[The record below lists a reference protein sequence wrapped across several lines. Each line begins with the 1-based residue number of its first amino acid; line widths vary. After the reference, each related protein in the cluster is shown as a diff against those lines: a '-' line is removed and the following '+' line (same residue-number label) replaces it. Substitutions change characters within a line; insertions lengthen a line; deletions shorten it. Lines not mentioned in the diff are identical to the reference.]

1 MSYTDSV
8 ILDYRPQRVWTSPV
22 DLNLFLAG
30 TGAATYFWG
39 VLWGSWIGEGIGV
52 LAVALGGLVT
62 QLELGRPSRAWR
74 ALTRLG
80 GSWMSRGVLFL
91 SFFVVLGAL
100 SVLPSLP
107 GLAGLPW
114 GPSTT
119 TGVVIS
125 TLAQIFA
132 LGVTFYSGMLLSS
145 WPSIPFWNTP
155 LFPLMMMAFSFAGG
169 SAVILAVL
177 SLQAAPVSLT
187 QVELDT
193 LYLAGLCAV
202 MALLYLATMAPST
215 LASRASVRIILW
227 GKHSLDFYLGLA
239 AIGLLLPLIL
249 LFVDYRSGSAPTET
263 ALRIVA
269 TAALLVGGFMVRRI
283 WLRAGV
289 YGLPV

>member
-91 SFFVVLGAL
+91 SLFVVLGAL
-100 SVLPSLP
+100 SVLPSIP

-119 TGVVIS
+119 TGIVIS

-132 LGVTFYSGMLLSS
+132 LGVTFYSGMLLSA

-193 LYLAGLCAV
+193 LYLTALCAV

-215 LASRASVRIILW
+215 LASRASVRIILC